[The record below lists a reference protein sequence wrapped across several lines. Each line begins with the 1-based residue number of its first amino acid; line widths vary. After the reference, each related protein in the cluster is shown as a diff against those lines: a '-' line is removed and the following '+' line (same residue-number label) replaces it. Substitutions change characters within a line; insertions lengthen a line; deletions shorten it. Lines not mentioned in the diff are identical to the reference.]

1 MKKQSNNQFSPISK
15 EQTEQLTTV
24 VSETIALGVIPVK
37 IFSSADLWNIQRR
50 GRSMM
55 SRRNYFA

>member
-1 MKKQSNNQFSPISK
+1 MKKQSTNQFSAISK